1 MGPLS
6 KSVLFSAFGSR
17 EHSLF
22 RYILSRLFLVI
33 PTLLGILVVNFFVIQ
48 MTPGG
53 PVDQFI
59 AEMEGSGSV
68 YMERVGS
75 VQSDVGSDSGLASE
89 AGDKGPG
96 LVNGVTPEVL
106 EAVRKLYGFDKPVD
120 ERFVDM
126 LVSYI
131 TFDFGES
138 FFKADTVSGLL
149 INALPVSMTLGIW
162 STLLIY
168 FISIPMGMARAIHRN
183 STFDVVS
190 GTIVVTAS
198 AIPGFLFAVLLIVLF
213 AGGSYWQIFPLRGL
227 HSPGWEEMDLM
238 GQIFDYLSHV
248 FLPVISLS
256 IGGFAGLTLLTRN
269 SFIDELGKQ
278 YVDLARAKGLT
289 DKAVLWKH
297 IFRNAMLIVISG
309 LPGTFVSMFF
319 AGSLLIETIFSL
331 NGLGL
336 LSFEATMQRDFPV
349 MFATLWIFTLIG
361 LITGIIGDLT
371 MHWVDPRI
379 DFTSRSKV

>member
-379 DFTSRSKV
+379 DFTSRSKA